1 MGSAQRTWSHV
12 GFDMACGAA
21 GGIAVIGVL
30 VAGLYAASK
39 LIDAYDRFRE
49 ELDG

>member
-1 MGSAQRTWSHV
+1 MTRRSWGDV

-21 GGIAVIGVL
+21 GGITVIGVL

-39 LIDAYDRFRE
+39 LLDVYDRI
-49 ELDG
+49 LDEHGR